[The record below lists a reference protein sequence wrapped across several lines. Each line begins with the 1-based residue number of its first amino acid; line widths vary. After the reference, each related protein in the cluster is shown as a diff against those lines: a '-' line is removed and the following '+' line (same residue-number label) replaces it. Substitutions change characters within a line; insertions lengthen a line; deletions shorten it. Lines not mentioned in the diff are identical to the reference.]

1 MLWSV
6 GTAVTA
12 AGELPGLLPPLL
24 SCRFCHQHP
33 SMSTSHQYN
42 HQHFNLEDTAEART
56 IIASFIDGQTEKEI
70 ALQAGTI
77 EGQQGGHK
85 PPSFP
90 QLLPTP
96 PLSPDQPSQLCMEPL
111 SSSSRLTSTQPHRL
125 HWWQCTA
132 DDFAIIA
139 AIFTT
144 SSSTTVHKILLLIP
158 SPPCKCCKQSFNL
171 LL

>member
-1 MLWSV
+1 
-6 GTAVTA
+6 
-12 AGELPGLLPPLL
+12 
-24 SCRFCHQHP
+24 
-33 SMSTSHQYN
+33 MSTSHQYN

-56 IIASFIDGQTEKEI
+56 IIASFTDGQTDKET

-85 PPSFP
+85 SPSLP

-96 PLSPDQPSQLCMEPL
+96 PPLSPDPPSQLCMEPL
-111 SSSSRLTSTQPHRL
+111 SSSSRLASTQPHR
-125 HWWQCTA
+125 HHCWQCTA

-144 SSSTTVHKILLLIP
+144 SSSTTVHKILLPIRSTAVQVL
-158 SPPCKCCKQSFNL
+158 
-171 LL
+171 